1 MENFAT
7 VLAFGNKMDSVISE
21 ARDNCSPADFKAI
34 VTAFTIFKYSAK
46 FWAPT
51 SLGDDGPGY
60 KS

>member
-1 MENFAT
+1 MRNLFCSAPGKMENFAT

-46 FWAPT
+46 F
-51 SLGDDGPGY
+51 
-60 KS
+60 